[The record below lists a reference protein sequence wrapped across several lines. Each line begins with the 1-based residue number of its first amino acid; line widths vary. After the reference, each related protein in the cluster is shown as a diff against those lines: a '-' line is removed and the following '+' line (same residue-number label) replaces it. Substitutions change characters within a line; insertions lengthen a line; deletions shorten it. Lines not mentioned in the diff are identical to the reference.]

1 MNAVGPVMK
10 LKSKQLFLYNI
21 YIFYNC
27 RVIFSYHYLLIKPK
41 KKNRLKL
48 LSKRLHYVRPCAFK
62 WRFIYSSCCNG
73 EQHQFFEKNYH
84 SFPFINTLPQID
96 FLYILCVSLLSEAPF
111 IKQISSWK
119 STPKHMNIR
128 QILRVFFRET
138 KFQQIFK
145 WNLVL
150 TLFSMADP
158 QKAG

>member
-1 MNAVGPVMK
+1 MYGHVPSSDVLSTRLVVMENNINFLRKITTHFHLLTPYPK
-10 LKSKQLFLYNI
+10 LIFC
-21 YIFYNC
+21 IFY
-27 RVIFSYHYLLIKPK
+27 V
-41 KKNRLKL
+41 
-48 LSKRLHYVRPCAFK
+48 
-62 WRFIYSSCCNG
+62 
-73 EQHQFFEKNYH
+73 
-84 SFPFINTLPQID
+84 FPF
-96 FLYILCVSLLSEAPF
+96 LSEAPF